1 MTIYRDQER
10 QTPNTFGILLT
21 IKNFGRCVK
30 KKAFFFLS
38 FFFLEAPLKKIKQPY
53 DPAIPLLSI
62 YPEKIIIQKNTC
74 TPAFIAAPFTI
85 ARTMEAT

>member
-10 QTPNTFGILLT
+10 QTPSTFGILLT

-30 KKAFFFLS
+30 KAFFKKKKKK
-38 FFFLEAPLKKIKQPY
+38 APLKKIKQPY

-74 TPAFIAAPFTI
+74 TPAFIVAPFTI

>member
-10 QTPNTFGILLT
+10 QTPSTFCILLT
-21 IKNFGRCVK
+21 IKNFERCVK
-30 KKAFFFLS
+30 KAFLKKKKAH
-38 FFFLEAPLKKIKQPY
+38 LKKINLPY
-53 DPAIPLLSI
+53 DPEIPLLSI
-62 YPEKIIIQKNTC
+62 YPKKILIQKNTC